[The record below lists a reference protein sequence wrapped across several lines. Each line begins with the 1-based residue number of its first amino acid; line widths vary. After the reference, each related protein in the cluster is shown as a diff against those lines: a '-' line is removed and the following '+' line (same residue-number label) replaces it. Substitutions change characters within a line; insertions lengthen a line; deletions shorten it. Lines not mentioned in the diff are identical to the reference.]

1 MALPRR
7 PAQSAGPS
15 PGQAGPTAGYSHGP
29 PAAHRPLP
37 PLLVLRIA
45 IVCYPTHGGSGVVAS
60 ELAVGLAE
68 GGHDVHVVS
77 YAVPFRLQRFHPGIR
92 LHEVEIASYPLF
104 RYPPYTL
111 GLATKLAEVANEGG
125 LDLIHAHYA
134 VPNAVS
140 GFLAC
145 EIIGGGRTRLVTTLH
160 GTDITLVGADKSFD
174 RVIRFALERS
184 DAVTAVSS
192 YLAERTRR
200 DFTPGLP
207 IEVIP
212 NFVNTDLPPPG
223 PERCARD
230 AWAPNGEPVLMHASN
245 FRPVKRISD
254 VVRIFA
260 SVRAEMPAKL
270 VLIGEGPERLFAQ
283 QLVREL
289 ELEGEVIFLG
299 QQDDIQGPLGC
310 ADLLLLPSEQES
322 FGLTAL
328 EAMVARVPVIATT
341 IGGLPEVV
349 EDGVSGFLFP
359 VGEVAAMARAAVSLL
374 RDEERRRRMG
384 RAGRERAKRLFAREA
399 VLPRYESLYERVLAR
414 EAAPVG

>member
-1 MALPRR
+1 M
-7 PAQSAGPS
+7 
-15 PGQAGPTAGYSHGP
+15 
-29 PAAHRPLP
+29 
-37 PLLVLRIA
+37 RIA
-45 IVCYPTHGGSGVVAS
+45 IVCYPTHGGSGAVAS
-60 ELAVGLAE
+60 ELAIGLADA
-68 GGHDVHVVS
+68 GHDVHVVS
-77 YAVPFRLQRFHPGIR
+77 YAVPFRLRRFHPGVR

-111 GLATKLAEVANEGG
+111 GLATKLAEVASENG
-125 LDLIHAHYA
+125 LDVIHAHYA

-140 GFLAC
+140 AFLAR
-145 EIIGGGRTRLVTTLH
+145 EIIGNGRTRLVTTLH

-200 DFTPGLP
+200 DFSPQLP
-207 IEVIP
+207 VEVIP
-212 NFVNTDLPPPG
+212 NFVDTAVPPSG
-223 PERCARD
+223 KERCARD
-230 AWAPNGEPVLMHASN
+230 AWAPNGERILMHASN

-254 VVRIFA
+254 VVRVFA
-260 SVRAEMPAKL
+260 EVRGRLPAKL

-289 ELEGEVIFLG
+289 ELTGEVHFLG
-299 QQDDIQGPLGC
+299 QQDDIQGPLAC

-349 EDGVSGFLFP
+349 ADGETGRLFP
-359 VGEVAAMARAAVSLL
+359 VGDVRGMAEEATRLLSNEAARKAMGEAGRARALA
-374 RDEERRRRMG
+374 RFTREE
-384 RAGRERAKRLFAREA
+384 
-399 VLPRYESLYERVLAR
+399 VLPRYEDLYRRVLADR
-414 EAAPVG
+414 P